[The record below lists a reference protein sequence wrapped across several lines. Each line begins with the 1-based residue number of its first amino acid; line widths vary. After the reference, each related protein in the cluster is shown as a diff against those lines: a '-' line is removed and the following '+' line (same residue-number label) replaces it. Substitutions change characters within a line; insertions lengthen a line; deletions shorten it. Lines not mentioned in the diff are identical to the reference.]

1 MNHLVRAT
9 LLSAG
14 WAMAC
19 ACTFGQSASTDTLAK
34 GALSAA
40 EVVHTGIRPAISS
53 ASPTQRLDSA
63 AIRSQGITDT
73 GDALRR
79 LAGVNLRDYGGAGGL
94 KTVSIRGLG
103 ATHTAVTYDGLAV
116 TDAQQGQVDLQR
128 FSLERLGSLELQTL
142 DNATLLCPV
151 RNLAAAA
158 IHLYS
163 ALPEEA
169 AKPLQGTLTLRQ
181 ASWNVYNPTL
191 ILKHKATN
199 RTTVTASADYFFG
212 LNDYPFHVE
221 NGVASEDKR
230 RNNSRMQAFT
240 LEANLLH
247 RFTPTSLLQAKAYY
261 YLNHRRLPG
270 IVTLYVDNNNERM
283 HDQNAFAQIRQT
295 YTKGRWELFAA
306 MKYNWQENRYTNI
319 DAQYPGG
326 ALRQNYKQNE
336 AYVTLGAAYTIL
348 PQLKAAYAADYAY
361 DALKSNLSTDN
372 DVSRHTLLQA
382 LSLQWKDARWNIQAR
397 AIAHLAYNHVD
408 ASSEAARHV
417 SKLSPSLSVSYLAFR
432 KPLWLFLRAGFK
444 QSFREPTF
452 TESYYYHLGSTT
464 LKPERARQL
473 NLGFTLQASPTTWW
487 PELSLTADAYHNRV
501 KNRIVSI
508 PYNLYVWRT
517 VNMGMVHSTGGDF
530 TIQSHWQPAK
540 RHALILSTNYSIQ
553 SSREQAS
560 EIAYNPHVQLAYTPL
575 HSGAASLAW
584 ENPWANLVVH
594 ATFASERWSTIE
606 HTTSTRLPPYIECGW
621 ALYRSFH
628 FNSLRIDARAD
639 LINAF
644 DKRYE
649 IIRRYPMPGRA
660 YKLSLSLHF

>member
-1 MNHLVRAT
+1 
-9 LLSAG
+9 
-14 WAMAC
+14 MAC
-19 ACTFGQSASTDTLAK
+19 ACTFGQEVSTDTLSK
-34 GALSAA
+34 GTLSAA
-40 EVVHTGIRPAISS
+40 EVVHTGIRVGVSS
-53 ASPTQRLDSA
+53 TTPTQRIDSA

-94 KTVSIRGLG
+94 KTVSVRGLG
-103 ATHTAVTYDGLAV
+103 ASHTAVTYDGLAV
-116 TDAQQGQVDLQR
+116 SDAQRGQVDLQR

-142 DNATLLCPV
+142 DNSSLLCPV
-151 RNLAAAA
+151 RNLGAAV
-158 IHLYS
+158 IHLTS

-169 AKPLQGTLTLRQ
+169 AKPLEGTLSLRQ

-191 ILKHKATN
+191 ILKHKATS
-199 RTTVTASADYFFG
+199 RTSVSASADYFFG

-221 NGVASEDKR
+221 NGVASENKR
-230 RNNSRMQAFT
+230 RNNSRMQALT
-240 LEANLLH
+240 LEANLRH
-247 RFTPTSLLQAKAYY
+247 RFSPESVLQGKAYY

-283 HDQNAFAQIRQT
+283 HENNAFAQLRQT
-295 YTKGRWELFAA
+295 VTKARWELFAA
-306 MKYNWQENRYTNI
+306 MKYNWQESRYTDI

-326 ALRQNYKQNE
+326 ALRQNYQQNE
-336 AYVTLGAAYTIL
+336 AYLTLGAAYTIL

-361 DALKSNLSTDN
+361 ATLKSNLSTDN

-382 LSLQWKDARWNIQAR
+382 LSLEWKSLRWHFQAR
-397 AIAHLAYNHVD
+397 AIAHLSYNHVEGN
-408 ASSEAARHV
+408 AQAAKQV
-417 SKLSPSLSVSYLAFR
+417 SKLSPSLSASYLALR
-432 KPLWLFLRAGFK
+432 GPLWLFLRAGIK
-444 QSFREPTF
+444 QSLREPTF

-464 LKPERARQL
+464 LKSERARGL
-473 NLGFTLQASPTTWW
+473 NLGITLQAAPAPWW

-517 VNMGMVHSTGGDF
+517 VNMGMVHATGSDL
-530 TIQSHWQPAK
+530 TIQSRWLPGKA
-540 RHALILSTNYSIQ
+540 HALILSTNYSFQ
-553 SSREQAS
+553 SARERAS

-606 HTTSTRLPPYIECGW
+606 HTTSTRLPAYVECGC
-621 ALYRSFH
+621 ALYRSFP
-628 FNSLRIDARAD
+628 FKGLEIDARAD

-649 IIRRYPMPGRA
+649 IIRRYPMPGRS
-660 YKLSLSLHF
+660 YKISLSLHF